1 MKLYKYTAM
10 AMSGNIDP
18 YIVYNNLSKHYDN
31 ISYYNPFN
39 KNYVGKKGDPAVN
52 PIDGVKID
60 KLFSG
65 RTVTKQD
72 GVKCEFGLDIN
83 IEIFSE
89 RCVVMQELIFD
100 FKDKQA
106 FDVMIK
112 KINFQYML
120 EEVLSW
126 DTDTDKVDSSIIS
139 FMNTFIMKK
148 LLPFFTDERL
158 KKIFHDM
165 DPTEKRHALGY
176 RQKIKEMIGYNV
188 DICGGAGSNSTS
200 TEFGTG
206 VILDEKEEI
215 KIDDS
220 LEKYS
225 TDRELYHSKSLDAY
239 ICYDKKVHKDFLFAY
254 RNYNLY
260 SMILKGYRSSL
271 EMWSDAINKEAEDLI
286 TNLDNQNE
294 VFWKELRLRI
304 EEWQLHFL
312 SQNTHRIKAISR
324 IKSTNLLSFSILND
338 DKKKPWKDYIQSREK
353 RMQRFVSDIRY
364 GLDNIATPGHTHDE
378 QRLQEESETTNE
390 RILLLSFLAMSIPM
404 LGAIF
409 SPAFSLNTKIISA
422 TVLVSLPV
430 LYFSIFRLSK
440 KRQRTLAKREDFHRK
455 KSAIQQWVEYHTNNI
470 EEYKNDAKIADDVK
484 QNIISWE
491 EENIAIGQNM
501 IAKIDKKLK

>member
-89 RCVVMQELIFD
+89 RCVVMQTLIFD
-100 FKDKQA
+100 FNDKQA

-112 KINFQYML
+112 KINYQYML

-126 DTDTDKVDSSIIS
+126 EMDTDKVDCSIIS
-139 FMNTFIMKK
+139 FINNFIMKK

-176 RQKIKEMIGYNV
+176 RQKIKELIGLNV
-188 DICGGAGSNSTS
+188 DICGGSGSNSTS
-200 TEFGTG
+200 TNIATA
-206 VILDEKEEI
+206 VILDENKEI

-225 TDRELYHSKSLDAY
+225 TDHELYHSKSLDAY

-260 SMILKGYRSSL
+260 NMILRGYRSSL
-271 EMWSDAINKEAEDLI
+271 QMWSDAINKEAEDLI

-312 SQNTHRIKAISR
+312 SQNTHRLNAIS
-324 IKSTNLLSFSILND
+324 KMKTTNLLSFSILND
-338 DKKKPWKDYIQSREK
+338 DEKKSWKDYIRKREK
-353 RMQRFVSDIRY
+353 RIQRFVSDIRY

-378 QRLQEESETTNE
+378 QRLQKESETTNE

-409 SPAFSLNTKIISA
+409 SPEFTLNTKIISA

-440 KRQRTLAKREDFHRK
+440 KRQRTLAKREDFHRR
-455 KSAIQQWVEYHTNNI
+455 KSAIQKWVEYHTNNI
-470 EEYKNDAKIADDVK
+470 EEYKNDDKIADDVK

-491 EENIAIGQNM
+491 EENIIIGQNM
-501 IAKIDKKLK
+501 ISKIDKKLK